1 MSNELDKLAQSIRRA
16 TSRGRTAQLRFATCT
31 SVDWDNRTMEA
42 EGVTDNLPY
51 YGVMLG
57 LGFVD
62 IRPKAG
68 TVCLIGILEGV
79 DAYSFLINAEKVD
92 EIEIKAEKIT
102 ANGGENDGMVKIGQ
116 LVARLNTLERDLNS
130 IKTVFKSW
138 ITAPNDGGAALKA
151 AASSWAGQ
159 TIQETKQKDIENDKI
174 IQ

>member
-42 EGVTDNLPY
+42 KGVTDDLPY

-62 IRPKAG
+62 IKPKTG
-68 TVCLIGILEGV
+68 TVCLIGILEGA
-79 DAYSFLINAEKVD
+79 DAYSFLINAEEV
-92 EIEIKAEKIT
+92 EEVEIT
-102 ANGGENDGMVKIGQ
+102 ADKIIANNGKNAGIVKVGE
-116 LVARLNTLERDLNS
+116 LVEKLNTLERDLNS

-138 ITAPNDGGAALKA
+138 TPIPKDGGASLKA
-151 AASSWAGQ
+151 VSASWAAQ
-159 TIQETKQKDIENDKI
+159 TLRETKQKDIENEI
-174 IQ
+174 ITH